1 MICNV
6 AVDVL
11 NSSPPHKLWSL
22 SGFHSSAR
30 LCLGASSQFSTTHG
44 SMFLTDRDGA
54 LAHSH
59 LGWALLRLSGWW
71 LVPQQMFLRQP
82 AGLWGHSEDSDIIIG
97 DWISG
102 PFYNMVSDLAWVIKP
117 FCSLNSASTWC
128 TAFFAFFFF
137 MTKLVL
143 LVYFSDS
150 KRNWGT
156 GPALSPPPPLLN
168 LALSVGHIPWL
179 MTTTCWPWV
188 NRNYPL
194 SLSHN
199 PTCCPLT

>member
-1 MICNV
+1 MS
-6 AVDVL
+6 L
-11 NSSPPHKLWSL
+11 TPPPPHKLWSL

-137 MTKLVL
+137 HDKTCFTSLFFRLQEKLRHWPC
-143 LVYFSDS
+143 LV
-150 KRNWGT
+150 
-156 GPALSPPPPLLN
+156 SPTSFAELG
-168 LALSVGHIPWL
+168 SI
-179 MTTTCWPWV
+179 CWP
-188 NRNYPL
+188 YPMTHDYYL
-194 SLSHN
+194 
-199 PTCCPLT
+199 LTMSQ